1 MLERAVAAVLS
12 RRYERA
18 SSSGSGIYSASATR
32 GGARETVCARVRAG
46 EGLLHPLGLGGPS
59 TMAGLRTF
67 SYRPKTL
74 YRASAAA
81 LPLTAKLNKPSG
93 APSARPSRDDT
104 RHSMHCPGI
113 GSSCSQIDCGRR
125 MTVNAAFRSCAR

>member
-1 MLERAVAAVLS
+1 MVERAAAAAVLS

-18 SSSGSGIYSASATR
+18 SSSGSGIARRRRR
-32 GGARETVCARVRAG
+32 GRRARPFALFCARVRAG

-74 YRASAAA
+74 YHALCCCAA
-81 LPLTAKLNKPSG
+81 PSG
-93 APSARPSRDDT
+93 QAQQTFGSGHDDL
-104 RHSMHCPGI
+104 S
-113 GSSCSQIDCGRR
+113 
-125 MTVNAAFRSCAR
+125 

>member
-1 MLERAVAAVLS
+1 MLERAAAAVLS

-46 EGLLHPLGLGGPS
+46 EGLLHPLGMGGPS

-81 LPLTAKLNKPSG
+81 LPLTAKLNKPSRER
-93 APSARPSRDDT
+93 PSAMPSRDDT

-113 GSSCSQIDCGRR
+113 GRSAVRILSGGRR
-125 MTVNAAFRSCAR
+125 RDAATPAPHP